1 MKIPTGEFGNVDY
14 APSSG
19 APGVPNA
26 GAVGNAMQ
34 NLANAGIHAGNN
46 LAQFGMQMMRND
58 ADQAVADIRD
68 YGEQIQNNPKD
79 GQFTKTGIN
88 AQGTT
93 EKYSGML
100 SKYSEQRLSKLD
112 PLTRKMAMK
121 YVNSYMTSFQRSGN
135 IFERNQN
142 QIVQRENYRATMKNT
157 IDDMGRVGLDNA
169 GAKLKLS
176 TGVDQLIAQ
185 GRAMGLP
192 DDAIQ
197 ADVHD
202 LQRKGALNQLSNIA
216 AQDPALLLQMMGE
229 PSDNSGTTT
238 SGSIASKGVR
248 GVRNNNPGNLEYS
261 AQGWDG
267 ELTPDGKFSRFD
279 TPEHG
284 IRALAKNMRTYQ
296 SKHDL
301 NTVAQMISKFAPPKD
316 HNDTPTYIKA
326 VAGMMGV
333 DPNQRIDTSDVDT
346 LTKLVNGIITVE
358 NGSNPYTPQQVSDGV
373 LAAMGAKQLPHV
385 AKADSRPADAGAAT
399 NGGVWGLQFLDP
411 TDIAKIRNAAQA
423 QLDRQQSKL
432 RGDMAE
438 KLQDAKAAALNGQVY
453 QKEIPVQDFINA
465 YGPDKGLKAYQ
476 QYQELNNLGVAIGT
490 MKDKSPQEMQTLLEQ
505 SKPHPEDAAGD
516 GYAQKAANYNALV
529 QAAAHI
535 TEQRTKDP
543 INFLISSEHM
553 DALTPEDI
561 STPQGLSHALARRV
575 DTAYEYSAKWGTPY
589 RLFSDSESKGI
600 GEMLQNMAPKDAM
613 QYFKYMYQATADK
626 PGAYSAVTQQLFK
639 DQPAMQF
646 AGKMVQYDKLIA
658 KHHWW
663 WLTSDTYKKADDVA
677 DLVVS
682 GNQAM
687 RTREITTNGVSRQVK
702 GIPMPSD
709 DGQGG
714 MRDEFVK
721 LAGDAFAGHPDAF
734 TEMKSVV
741 QAAYAGL
748 SAKAG
753 DYSGELNSDRYKE
766 AFNLVTGGVT
776 SMGGHQTVIPWG
788 MSEDDFRD
796 KARKEIMT
804 AIREK
809 TDLLNHPVANPVV
822 TPEAGASL
830 NLASLQKKTDSEY
843 FESQTAA
850 TTGLINVGF
859 GRYYVKQG
867 NTLVFDKNGNPL
879 EIDFSKPNDHR
890 DAAQ

>member
-14 APSSG
+14 TPSSG

-58 ADQAVADIRD
+58 ADQAVADIRN

-142 QIVQRENYRATMKNT
+142 QIVMRENYQATMKNT

-185 GRAMGLP
+185 GKAMGLP

-197 ADVHD
+197 SDVHD
-202 LQRKGALNQLSNIA
+202 LQRKGTLNQLSNIA
-216 AQDPALLLQMMGE
+216 AQDPALLLQMIGE
-229 PSDNSGTTT
+229 PSDNGGTTT

-248 GVRNNNPGNLEYS
+248 GIRNNNPGNLEYS

-267 ELTPDGKFSRFD
+267 ELTPDGRFSRFD

-296 SKHDL
+296 HEHGL
-301 NTVAQMISKFAPPKD
+301 NTVAGMISKFAPPED

-333 DPNQRIDTSDVDT
+333 DPNQHIDTSDADT

-358 NGSNPYTPQQVSDGV
+358 NGSNPYTSQQISDGV

-411 TDIAKIRNAAQA
+411 VDIAKVRNSAQA

-432 RGDMAE
+432 RADMAE

-465 YGPDKGLKAYQ
+465 YDADKGLKLYQ
-476 QYQELNNLGVAIGT
+476 QYQELNNLGSAVGQLWNQST
-490 MKDKSPQEMQTLLEQ
+490 QEIQALLEQ
-505 SKPHPEDAAGD
+505 SKPHPGEEAGD
-516 GYAQKAANYNALV
+516 GYAQKAANYNVLV
-529 QAAAHI
+529 QAASHI
-535 TEQRTKDP
+535 LEQRNKDP
-543 INFLISSEHM
+543 INFLIANRHM
-553 DALTPEDI
+553 DALKPEDI

-600 GEMLQNMAPKDAM
+600 SEMLQNMAPKDAM
-613 QYFKYMYQATADK
+613 QYFKYIYQATADK
-626 PGAYSAVTQQLFK
+626 QGAYSAVTQQLFK

-663 WLTSDTYKKADDVA
+663 WLTSDTSKKADDVA

-714 MRDEFVK
+714 MKDEFVN
-721 LAGDAFAGHPDAF
+721 LSGDAFAGHPDAF

-753 DYSGELNSDRYKE
+753 DYSGKLNSDRYKE

-796 KARKEIMT
+796 KARKEIIT
-804 AIREK
+804 AIKDK
-809 TDLLNHPVANPVV
+809 TDLLGHPVY
-822 TPEAGASL
+822 TPALTSDAGVPLVPL
-830 NLASLQKKTDSEY
+830 NLKTDADY
-843 FESQTAA
+843 FESQNASTM
-850 TTGLINVGF
+850 GLINIGF

-867 NTLVFDKNGNPL
+867 NTLVFDRSGNPL

>member
-46 LAQFGMQMMRND
+46 LAQFGMQMMRNE
-58 ADQAVADIRD
+58 ADQAIEDIRN

-79 GQFTKTGIN
+79 GQFTNTGIK

-100 SKYSEQRLSKLD
+100 GKYSERRLSKLD

-192 DDAIQ
+192 EDAIQ
-197 ADVHD
+197 SDVHD

-238 SGSIASKGVR
+238 SGRIASKGAR
-248 GVRNNNPGNLEYS
+248 GIRNNNPGNLVYS

-267 ELTPDGKFSRFD
+267 ELASDGKFSRFD

-296 SKHDL
+296 NKHGL
-301 NTVAQMISKFAPPKD
+301 NTVAQMISKFAPPED
-316 HNDTPTYIKA
+316 HNDTATYIKA

-333 DPNQRIDTSDVDT
+333 DPNQHIDTSDADT

-358 NGSNPYTPQQVSDGV
+358 NGSNPYTGQQISDGV

-385 AKADSRPADAGAAT
+385 AKADSRPPDAGAAT
-399 NGGVWGLQFLDP
+399 NGGVWGVQFLDP
-411 TDIAKIRNAAQA
+411 VDISKVRNAAQA

-432 RGDMAE
+432 RADMAE

-453 QKEIPVQDFINA
+453 QEEIPVQDFINA
-465 YGPDKGLKAYQ
+465 YGADKGLKIYQ

-490 MKDKSPQEMQTLLEQ
+490 MKDKSQQEIQALLEQ
-505 SKPHPEDAAGD
+505 SKPHPGEEAGD
-516 GYAQKAANYNALV
+516 GYAQKVANYNALV

-535 TEQRTKDP
+535 TEQRNKDP
-543 INFLISSEHM
+543 VNFLISSRHM
-553 DALTPEDI
+553 DSLKPEDLQSPDALKQALI
-561 STPQGLSHALARRV
+561 RREDVAQEYSRKFSTPLRIFSNAEAKGLGDMLSKMDPKAEVDYLGKMYEATSGHPDAYNAAL
-575 DTAYEYSAKWGTPY
+575 G
-589 RLFSDSESKGI
+589 
-600 GEMLQNMAPKDAM
+600 
-613 QYFKYMYQATADK
+613 
-626 PGAYSAVTQQLFK
+626 QLF
-639 DQPAMQF
+639 PYSPTAQF
-646 AGKMVQYDKLIA
+646 SGVLMQYDKLIA
-658 KHHWW
+658 KEH
-663 WLTSDTYKKADDVA
+663 WLTSDDKVNAKDVA
-677 DLVVS
+677 GLALAGAAARRTSKVTANGVTNEVKGMPMPPDEGEL
-682 GNQAM
+682 GM
-687 RTREITTNGVSRQVK
+687 RTAFNSITGT
-702 GIPMPSD
+702 
-709 DGQGG
+709 
-714 MRDEFVK
+714 
-721 LAGDAFAGHPDAF
+721 AYAGHPDVA
-734 TEMKSVV
+734 TQMYDIAKDV
-741 QAAYAGL
+741 YAGL
-748 SAKAG
+748 MAQKGNYTGTLDSDAWAKAV
-753 DYSGELNSDRYKE
+753 SL
-766 AFNLVTGGVT
+766 ATGGI
-776 SMGGHQTVIPWG
+776 SNFNNSTVPRPWG
-788 MSEDDFRD
+788 MSSDQFQDEAKTRLMDAI
-796 KARKEIMT
+796 KARSNAKGDAEFFYNQNI
-804 AIREK
+804 
-809 TDLLNHPVANPVV
+809 NQF
-822 TPEAGASL
+822 G
-830 NLASLQKKTDSEY
+830 LQN
-843 FESQTAA
+843 A
-850 TTGLINVGF
+850 GF
-859 GRYYVKQG
+859 GRYYVTQG
-867 NTLVFDKNGNPL
+867 NGFLLDKSGKPVML
-879 EIDFSKPNDHR
+879 DFTKPVDHSL
-890 DAAQ
+890 DTPK

>member
-58 ADQAVADIRD
+58 ADQAVADIRN

-100 SKYSEQRLSKLD
+100 GKYSEQRLSKLD

-142 QIVQRENYRATMKNT
+142 QIVMRENYRATMKNT

-185 GRAMGLP
+185 GKAMGLP
-192 DDAIQ
+192 DDVIQ
-197 ADVHD
+197 SDVHD

-216 AQDPALLLQMMGE
+216 AQDPALLLKMVGE
-229 PSDNSGTTT
+229 PSDNEGTTT

-248 GVRNNNPGNLEYS
+248 GIRNNNPGNLEYS

-267 ELTPDGKFSRFD
+267 ELASDGKFSRFD

-296 SKHDL
+296 SKHHL
-301 NTVAQMISKFAPPKD
+301 NTVAGMISKFAPPED
-316 HNDTPTYIKA
+316 HNDTATYIKA

-333 DPNQRIDTSDVDT
+333 DPSQHIDTSDVDT

-358 NGSNPYTPQQVSDGV
+358 NGSNPYTSQQINDGV

-411 TDIAKIRNAAQA
+411 VDIAKVRNSAQA

-432 RGDMAE
+432 RADMAE

-453 QKEIPVQDFINA
+453 QEEIPVQDFINA
-465 YGPDKGLKAYQ
+465 YGPDKGLKVYQ
-476 QYQELNNLGVAIGT
+476 QYQGLNNLGSAIGQLW
-490 MKDKSPQEMQTLLEQ
+490 DKSPQEIQALLEQ
-505 SKPHPEDAAGD
+505 SKPHPGEEAGD

-529 QAAAHI
+529 QAASHI
-535 TEQRTKDP
+535 LEQRNKDP
-543 INFLISSEHM
+543 INFLIANRHM
-553 DALTPEDI
+553 DALKPEDLQ
-561 STPQGLSHALARRV
+561 SPDALGQALIRRQDV
-575 DTAYEYSAKWGTPY
+575 AQKYSGIFGTPL
-589 RLFSDSESKGI
+589 RLFSNAEAKGI
-600 GEMLQNMAPKDAM
+600 GDMLSKMDPKAEVN
-613 QYFKYMYQATADK
+613 YLGKMYEATADH
-626 PGAYSAVTQQLFK
+626 PDSYNATLGQLF
-639 DQPAMQF
+639 PYSPTAQF
-646 AGKMVQYDKLIA
+646 SGVLMQYDKLIA
-658 KHHWW
+658 KEHWI
-663 WLTSDTYKKADDVA
+663 TSDDKVNAKDVA
-677 DLVVS
+677 DLALS
-682 GNQAM
+682 GAAARRTSKVTANGVTNEVKGMPMPPDEGELGM
-687 RTREITTNGVSRQVK
+687 RTAFNNITGT
-702 GIPMPSD
+702 
-709 DGQGG
+709 
-714 MRDEFVK
+714 
-721 LAGDAFAGHPDAF
+721 AYAGHPDVA
-734 TEMKSVV
+734 TQMYDIAKDV
-741 QAAYAGL
+741 YAGL
-748 SAKAG
+748 MARKGNYTGALDSDAWKKAV
-753 DYSGELNSDRYKE
+753 SL
-766 AFNLVTGGVT
+766 ATGGI
-776 SMGGHQTVIPWG
+776 SSFNNSTVPRPWG
-788 MSEDDFRD
+788 MSSDQFQDEAKTRLMDAI
-796 KARKEIMT
+796 KARSNAKGDAEFFYNQNI
-804 AIREK
+804 
-809 TDLLNHPVANPVV
+809 NQF
-822 TPEAGASL
+822 G
-830 NLASLQKKTDSEY
+830 LQN
-843 FESQTAA
+843 A
-850 TTGLINVGF
+850 GF
-859 GRYYVKQG
+859 GRYYVTQG
-867 NTLVFDKNGNPL
+867 NGFFLDRSGNPVVL
-879 EIDFSKPNDHR
+879 DFTKPVDHSR
-890 DAAQ
+890 DVPE